1 MYDPTNTSQ
10 AREALENL
18 ENNRLALDLN
28 LDLSSLRIHSIK
40 KNYSLELLTRF
51 YNEQMIPHFPLEDE
65 RDELI
70 DWIYCLDP
78 LEKSNHGD
86 IEVKGPEMDVL
97 LLLCDAQGIEESEQ
111 PLILAGVAFE
121 YYKEAEVGLV
131 AYVTTQEH
139 FQRKGIMKELHPIA
153 VQALMQLHNYCYLKK
168 TGSLPEHKIKAI
180 LAETNTIDAGD
191 ATETEIINR
200 HRSLFSLG
208 YRSVEFPYVQPP
220 LGTEMDTFDDIILLV
235 YQGVDQ
241 TKAWFPNWSMPS
253 KVPFDFAA
261 DFIKSVFGYGDEST
275 MNDMTCYKL
284 NKWFVQKHPTSII
297 HTELP
302 WIDIIGKSRK
312 LYDEENTRP
321 SGLVVCVIGAGIAG
335 LSASIEMAKN
345 ATSPLTIQLIE
356 ASDMVGGRVRTIITE
371 GNEGQYVNQELAD
384 RYKTFAP
391 WPVPLGAEFVHGVD
405 SIVNDIIEKNDWAVE
420 ETFDFCTSD
429 EYPSRNSFSMR
440 SSTKSLTTDQRNMGI
455 VKIFGQGKCWNL
467 QSQDDSSEQYQTL
480 IERASQIWDKIYSIG
495 DAVLDTETCSIPPD
509 NNLAAFIEKEM
520 IGSPPEDT
528 AIVKSIIDS
537 IYANTA
543 GSSIFYYGVN
553 EGCRE
558 ELNWDYTESNFRT
571 KLSFA
576 ELIQYFRSEIDHINS
591 DSSVYH
597 GQILIHL
604 STPIV
609 AIGNANS
616 LGEDKKKTRL
626 STSLGEHFDCDKAI
640 VTVPLAIL
648 KQERIKF
655 SGDFCLSEDKKNAI
669 EKINMFSG
677 MKAHVLLRKG
687 IDVQPSIIFEA
698 TDLFFCPNQLFTQVW
713 INRNKDIN
721 TIFLTGFVVA
731 EARER
736 VLSKTKDGI
745 ISASDLF
752 LNQLHEMFKDE
763 EGNSLFIDSNP
774 TCSAFDLYDWSA
786 DEFVGG
792 MYSSP
797 SVDAG
802 WRVAHDSDG
811 NKIIQ
816 TCRHDMKA
824 PIADTIFFAGEHTN
838 VKTCATV
845 QAALESG
852 SIAASDVLESFGR
865 K

>member
-405 SIVNDIIEKNDWAVE
+405 SIVNDME
-420 ETFDFCTSD
+420 
-429 EYPSRNSFSMR
+429 
-440 SSTKSLTTDQRNMGI
+440 
-455 VKIFGQGKCWNL
+455 
-467 QSQDDSSEQYQTL
+467 DSSISL
-480 IERASQIWDKIYSIG
+480 MDI
-495 DAVLDTETCSIPPD
+495 L
-509 NNLAAFIEKEM
+509 
-520 IGSPPEDT
+520 
-528 AIVKSIIDS
+528 VK
-537 IYANTA
+537 N
-543 GSSIFYYGVN
+543 
-553 EGCRE
+553 
-558 ELNWDYTESNFRT
+558 
-571 KLSFA
+571 
-576 ELIQYFRSEIDHINS
+576 
-591 DSSVYH
+591 
-597 GQILIHL
+597 
-604 STPIV
+604 
-609 AIGNANS
+609 
-616 LGEDKKKTRL
+616 KK
-626 STSLGEHFDCDKAI
+626 
-640 VTVPLAIL
+640 
-648 KQERIKF
+648 
-655 SGDFCLSEDKKNAI
+655 
-669 EKINMFSG
+669 
-677 MKAHVLLRKG
+677 
-687 IDVQPSIIFEA
+687 
-698 TDLFFCPNQLFTQVW
+698 
-713 INRNKDIN
+713 
-721 TIFLTGFVVA
+721 
-731 EARER
+731 
-736 VLSKTKDGI
+736 
-745 ISASDLF
+745 
-752 LNQLHEMFKDE
+752 
-763 EGNSLFIDSNP
+763 
-774 TCSAFDLYDWSA
+774 
-786 DEFVGG
+786 
-792 MYSSP
+792 
-797 SVDAG
+797 
-802 WRVAHDSDG
+802 
-811 NKIIQ
+811 
-816 TCRHDMKA
+816 
-824 PIADTIFFAGEHTN
+824 
-838 VKTCATV
+838 
-845 QAALESG
+845 
-852 SIAASDVLESFGR
+852 
-865 K
+865 